1 MKNYFVTGTD
11 TGCGKTVVSSCLVKA
26 LDADYWKPIQT
37 GTIDGSIDKLIVQRL
52 TGLEEDR
59 FHPSSYSFRQP
70 LSPLEAAS
78 REKRKII
85 IEKIKIPQSDRPII
99 IEGAGGI
106 LVPITRKKFMVDLI
120 ARLHLSVVLV
130 CKTSLGTIN
139 HTLLSVEALRKRH
152 INLVGIVFSGKIN
165 KWVARSI
172 AEMTKVNIIG
182 KVPIIK
188 PLSRHGVESFIKNDN
203 FANFLKPDNI

>member
-1 MKNYFVTGTD
+1 
-11 TGCGKTVVSSCLVKA
+11 
-26 LDADYWKPIQT
+26 
-37 GTIDGSIDKLIVQRL
+37 
-52 TGLEEDR
+52 
-59 FHPSSYSFRQP
+59 
-70 LSPLEAAS
+70 
-78 REKRKII
+78 
-85 IEKIKIPQSDRPII
+85 
-99 IEGAGGI
+99 
-106 LVPITRKKFMVDLI
+106 MVDLI

-139 HTLLSVEALRKRH
+139 HTLLSVEAIRNRH

-165 KWVARSI
+165 KWVARAI

>member
-120 ARLHLSVVLV
+120 AKLHLSVVLV

-139 HTLLSVEALRKRH
+139 HTLLSIEALRKRH

-165 KWVARSI
+165 KWVTRAI

>member
-52 TGLEEDR
+52 TGFEEDR

-152 INLVGIVFSGKIN
+152 INLAGIVFSGKIN

-182 KVPIIK
+182 RVPIIK

>member
-52 TGLEEDR
+52 TGFEEDR

-165 KWVARSI
+165 KWVARTI

-188 PLSRHGVESFIKNDN
+188 PLSRNGVESFIKNDN
-203 FANFLKPDNI
+203 FANFLKSDNI

>member
-52 TGLEEDR
+52 TGFEEDR

-165 KWVARSI
+165 KWVARTI

-188 PLSRHGVESFIKNDN
+188 PLSQNGVESFIKNDN

>member
-52 TGLEEDR
+52 TGFEEDR

-120 ARLHLSVVLV
+120 AKLHLSVVLV

-165 KWVARSI
+165 KWVARTI

-188 PLSRHGVESFIKNDN
+188 PLSRNGVESFIKNDN
-203 FANFLKPDNI
+203 FANFLKSDNI

>member
-165 KWVARSI
+165 KWVTRAI

>member
-52 TGLEEDR
+52 TGFEEDR

-139 HTLLSVEALRKRH
+139 HTLLSIEALRKRH

-188 PLSRHGVESFIKNDN
+188 PLSRNGVESFIKNDN
-203 FANFLKPDNI
+203 FANFLKSDNI

>member
-52 TGLEEDR
+52 TGFEEDR

-152 INLVGIVFSGKIN
+152 INLVGIIFSGKIN
-165 KWVARSI
+165 KWVARTI

-188 PLSRHGVESFIKNDN
+188 PLSRNGVESFIKNDN
-203 FANFLKPDNI
+203 FANFLKSDNI

>member
-37 GTIDGSIDKLIVQRL
+37 GTIEGSIDKLTGQRL
-52 TGLEEDR
+52 TGFEEDR
-59 FHPSSYSFRQP
+59 VHPSSYSFRQP

-139 HTLLSVEALRKRH
+139 HTLLSVEALRNRH

-182 KVPIIK
+182 RVPIIK

>member
-182 KVPIIK
+182 RVPIIK

>member
-52 TGLEEDR
+52 TGFEEDR

-152 INLVGIVFSGKIN
+152 INLVGILFSGKIN
-165 KWVARSI
+165 KCVARTL
-172 AEMTKVNIIG
+172 ADMTKVNIIG

-188 PLSRHGVESFIKNDN
+188 PLSRNGVESFIKNDN
-203 FANFLKPDNI
+203 FANFLKSDNI

>member
-52 TGLEEDR
+52 TGFEEDR

-139 HTLLSVEALRKRH
+139 HTLLSIEALRKRH

-165 KWVARSI
+165 KWVARTI

-188 PLSRHGVESFIKNDN
+188 PLSRNGVESFIKNDN
-203 FANFLKPDNI
+203 FANFLKSDNI

>member
-120 ARLHLSVVLV
+120 AKLHLSVVLV

-139 HTLLSVEALRKRH
+139 HTLLSIEALRKRH

-165 KWVARSI
+165 KWVTQAI

>member
-120 ARLHLSVVLV
+120 AKLHLSVVLV

-165 KWVARSI
+165 KWVTRAI